1 MEACP
6 ICNAELVS
14 ERMSLSRGVFANV
27 EVCPRCQRVML
38 DDRAHETLRQLFL
51 RRAFRIGGSIAVRI
65 PMPIAQTLGIR
76 EGTALN
82 VCVSEKGILLEPKQ
96 EGAV

>member
-1 MEACP
+1 VETCP

-27 EVCPRCQRVML
+27 EVCPRCHEVML
-38 DDRAHETLRQLFL
+38 DDQDREAIRRLFL

-65 PMPIAQTLGIR
+65 PMHIAQTLGIR
-76 EGTALN
+76 EGTKLN

>member
-1 MEACP
+1 
-6 ICNAELVS
+6 
-14 ERMSLSRGVFANV
+14 MSLSRGVFARV
-27 EVCPRCQRVML
+27 EVCPRCQGVML
-38 DDRAHETLRQLFL
+38 DEQGRETLRQLFL

>member
-1 MEACP
+1 METCP

-14 ERMSLSRGVFANV
+14 ERWSLSRGVFANV
-27 EVCPRCQRVML
+27 EVCPRCQVVL
-38 DDRAHETLRQLFL
+38 DDRDREALRRLFL

-76 EGTALN
+76 EGTKLN
-82 VCVSEKGILLEPKQ
+82 VCVSERGILLEPKE

>member
-1 MEACP
+1 METCP

-27 EVCPRCQRVML
+27 EVCPHCQEAML
-38 DDRAHETLRQLFL
+38 DDTERETLRQLFL

-76 EGTALN
+76 EGTELN
-82 VCVSEKGILLEPKQ
+82 ICVSDKGILLEPKQ

>member
-1 MEACP
+1 METCP

-14 ERMSLSRGVFANV
+14 ERMTISRGVFANV
-27 EVCPRCQRVML
+27 EVCPRCQERLL
-38 DDRAHETLRQLFL
+38 DDDGREALRRLFS

-76 EGTALN
+76 EGTKLN
-82 VCVSEKGILLEPKQ
+82 VCVSEKGILLEPRQ

>member
-1 MEACP
+1 METCP
-6 ICNAELVS
+6 ICKAELVS
-14 ERMSLSRGVFANV
+14 ERMTLSRGVFANV
-27 EVCPRCQRVML
+27 EVCPRCQKRML
-38 DDRAHETLRQLFL
+38 DDQQREALRQLFL

-76 EGTALN
+76 EGTKLN
-82 VCVSEKGILLEPKQ
+82 VCVSEKGVLLEPRQ

>member
-1 MEACP
+1 METCP
-6 ICNAELVS
+6 VCNAELVS
-14 ERMSLSRGVFANV
+14 ERMSLSRGVFARV
-27 EVCPRCQRVML
+27 EVCPRCQVTL
-38 DDRAHETLRQLFL
+38 DERDREALRRLFL

-76 EGTALN
+76 EGTKLN

>member
-1 MEACP
+1 METCP
-6 ICNAELVS
+6 ICKAELVS
-14 ERMSLSRGVFANV
+14 ERWSLSRGVFANV
-27 EVCPRCQRVML
+27 EVCPRCQAVL
-38 DDRAHETLRQLFL
+38 DDHDREALRRLFL

-76 EGTALN
+76 EGTELN
-82 VCVSEKGILLEPKQ
+82 VCVSEKGILLEPKE

>member
-1 MEACP
+1 MGTCP
-6 ICNAELVS
+6 VCNAELVS
-14 ERMSLSRGVFANV
+14 ERMSLSRGVFASV
-27 EVCPRCQRVML
+27 EVCPRCQVTL
-38 DDRAHETLRQLFL
+38 DERDREALRRLFL

-76 EGTALN
+76 EGTTLN
-82 VCVSEKGILLEPKQ
+82 VCVSDKGILLEPKQ